1 MMKLCF
7 KLFEHTTYVAC
18 PSMRSSMC
26 LIDSSSVVESTR
38 FKAITKWGD
47 ILRGQH
53 EIYVWLFCSQRAQT
67 ITHTNVLRRAIE
79 AVRSTND
86 SIIESQIDVLNQ
98 TTLLLDC
105 HYVGLEFL
113 SLSRGEL
120 YESEGGFQVEWK
132 NTLDFSNKEVDKLG
146 ILFEYLTESLLYV
159 TNFCVLCSKYHS
171 NVILKHQI
179 IEHFQNIPVVLS
191 NVVFSGRKQTD
202 ACSNCSLILST
213 SRGSSEIRKATYGGF
228 RHHSRITGCLQE
240 DT

>member
-1 MMKLCF
+1 
-7 KLFEHTTYVAC
+7 
-18 PSMRSSMC
+18 MC

-146 ILFEYLTESLLYV
+146 ISFEYLTESLLYV

-179 IEHFQNIPVVLS
+179 IEHFHNIPVVLS
-191 NVVFSGRKQTD
+191 NVVFSGRKRTD
-202 ACSNCSLILST
+202 ACSTCSLILPT
-213 SRGSSEIRKATYGGF
+213 SPGSSEISKVPYGG
-228 RHHSRITGCLQE
+228 L
-240 DT
+240 

>member
-1 MMKLCF
+1 
-7 KLFEHTTYVAC
+7 
-18 PSMRSSMC
+18 MC

-159 TNFCVLCSKYHS
+159 TNFCILCSKYHS